1 MSDNDTLEESDGGK
15 QRLEVWKEERE
26 RAERL
31 RLGRWTEGLMVAAAV
46 IVPLLGVVWC
56 AVLCLF
62 AEGKEDEM
70 EAIRDRHK
78 GLTFLGWALLGCIL
92 WLLLQPLWIDV
103 LIG

>member
-1 MSDNDTLEESDGGK
+1 MA
-15 QRLEVWKEERE
+15 V
-26 RAERL
+26 
-31 RLGRWTEGLMVAAAV
+31 AAV

-78 GLTFLGWALLGCIL
+78 GLILLGWALLGCIL
-92 WLLLQPLWIDV
+92 WLLLRPLWAAV
-103 LIG
+103 LFGRAFRLPW